1 MIGSLCQT
9 CGGVAYPRRQ
19 SCPCCQGTDIT
30 DTQLSGKGDVYS
42 YTSVREAPGAP
53 QSPHALVHLS
63 EGAYVMARLVEI
75 DPVRIFIGMPV
86 EVVGDGDSPVFR
98 PRRNLVE

>member
-9 CGGVAYPRRQ
+9 CGGVSYPSRR
-19 SCPCCQGTDIT
+19 SCPCCQGADIT
-30 DTQLSGKGDVYS
+30 DVQLSGKGDVYS
-42 YTSVREAPGAP
+42 YASIREASGAP
-53 QSPHALVHLS
+53 QALHALVHLS

-75 DPVRIFIGMPV
+75 EPEQLFIGMPV
-86 EVVGDGDSPVFR
+86 EAVSDGDAPVFR